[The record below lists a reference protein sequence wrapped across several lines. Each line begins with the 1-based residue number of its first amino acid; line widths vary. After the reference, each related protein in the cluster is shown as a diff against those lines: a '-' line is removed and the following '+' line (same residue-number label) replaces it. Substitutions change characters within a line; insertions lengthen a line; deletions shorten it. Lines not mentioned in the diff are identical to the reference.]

1 MVDLLCF
8 VACTLLFV
16 SEELLPAASPWEI
29 GVERSWVGIA
39 GAEGANSFSQLPA
52 LHHTVA
58 SFKPEPGSSAGPC
71 PRAELW
77 EFTCGSHVLRW
88 QPALPCHPG
97 GHAGCRVL
105 GFGSCLHPLITLLQ
119 ALGCFLPGRLCRCE
133 ERGVRLHSRAGG
145 ATFL

>member
-39 GAEGANSFSQLPA
+39 GAEGANSFSRLCTTRLHPSNQSQAAALAPA
-52 LHHTVA
+52 QGLSCGNSPAAAA
-58 SFKPEPGSSAGPC
+58 SRAGSQPC
-71 PRAELW
+71 LV
-77 EFTCGSHVLRW
+77 SL
-88 QPALPCHPG
+88 G
-97 GHAGCRVL
+97 GTQGAGCWVL

-133 ERGVRLHSRAGG
+133 E
-145 ATFL
+145 